1 MHNFSAHSTKYM
13 KVRTKSVGKRR
24 RSVSLV
30 LPRVVSNHSDMLRFF
45 FQFNLHTQAS
55 FFIRGTG
62 PVSYSTLII
71 LQACVGLLSED
82 ACSQQTTLSAQSSR
96 LRRTIKT
103 ISARC
108 FHVKYPCPTEIFVH
122 SCLSSAS
129 SASCSTPP
137 ASSQSSQSS
146 SIIQSPPSSRASVSA
161 LATPTLAPVRPQP
174 RIQVSSLLAD
184 SNTRYELLAPPYPS
198 VR

>member
-1 MHNFSAHSTKYM
+1 M
-13 KVRTKSVGKRR
+13 RKSVPLSAGH
-24 RSVSLV
+24 VLYLTPLLV
-30 LPRVVSNHSDMLRFF
+30 
-45 FQFNLHTQAS
+45 
-55 FFIRGTG
+55 
-62 PVSYSTLII
+62 I

-82 ACSQQTTLSAQSSR
+82 ACSQQSTVSAQSSR

-108 FHVKYPCPTEIFVH
+108 FHVKYPCPAENFVH

-137 ASSQSSQSS
+137 AYSSSSQSSQSS
-146 SIIQSPPSSRASVSA
+146 SIIQSPPPSRASVSD
-161 LATPTLAPVRPQP
+161 LATPTLAPVRSQP

-184 SNTRYELLAPPYPS
+184 SNTRCELFCLHYLLSAELFLEHITYKS
-198 VR
+198 SNNL